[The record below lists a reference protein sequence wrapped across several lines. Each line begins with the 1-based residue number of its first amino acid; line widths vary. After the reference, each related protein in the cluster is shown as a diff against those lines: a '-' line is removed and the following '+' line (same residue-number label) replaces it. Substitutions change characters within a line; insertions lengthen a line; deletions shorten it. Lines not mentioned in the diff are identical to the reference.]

1 MGPPWRSFANLG
13 RYPVTFLTEPLT
25 GRVLAL
31 VLAVFCAPACLR
43 AQLRPLE
50 PLDWRTHESDAR
62 VLVRG
67 GIGVHADIRAAVAG
81 TEGKLLELGNFS
93 AVWTTGRVAL
103 EAAGTVQR
111 RFWDRIVFADPLPGT
126 RATNRRPRI
135 DAGDYRVST
144 SVRLTNATSPH
155 AFVLRFGTRLPTTN
169 NREGLDRDAT
179 DFFATLAGRTQLAHW
194 RASVETGLGI
204 YGTRMEDP
212 FEQSDVWIVIAGVER
227 TVGIVR
233 PVIAYTSHA
242 DGLKD
247 RSIRGSEDQRELR
260 LGVRFGGRRFVEA
273 SYVAGFTAYNPRPG
287 VLLSVGQRWSRPR

>member
-1 MGPPWRSFANLG
+1 LSDCITRRTITL
-13 RYPVTFLTEPLT
+13 
-25 GRVLAL
+25 VLAL
-31 VLAVFCAPACLR
+31 CCAPGCLR

-50 PLDWRTHESDAR
+50 PLDWSTHEPAAR
-62 VLVRG
+62 ALLRA
-67 GIGVHADIRAAVAG
+67 GIGVHADMRAAVAG

-103 EAAGTVQR
+103 EAGGTVQR

-126 RATNRRPRI
+126 RPTNRRARI

-144 SVRLTNATSPH
+144 SVRLTNAATH
-155 AFVLRFGTRLPTTN
+155 AFALRFGTRLPTTN

-179 DFFATLAGRTQLAHW
+179 DFFATLAARTGLAEW

-212 FEQSDVWIVIAGVER
+212 FEQSDVWILIAGVEGI
-227 TVGIVR
+227 VGVVR
-233 PVIAYTSHA
+233 PVITYTSHA
-242 DGLKD
+242 DGLEN

-260 LGVRFGGRRFVEA
+260 LGVRVGGRRFVEV
-273 SYVAGFTAYNPRPG
+273 SYVAGFTPYNPRPG
-287 VLLSVGQRWSRPR
+287 VLISAGYKWVTRE